1 MVMSVMK
8 QCVIALAL
16 LLATGRSVLA
26 QTPPPADAAQQPA
39 QAPQQLGAWWTVNAR
54 SIQPL
59 PTKWLVHTEGL
70 FSFSR
75 TSGNVDGHNITG
87 SGLFAVRKRLVTNMT
102 SVSATINEL
111 AQGPEKFTQEIF
123 NVTNLFLVNV
133 VERTNLTAG
142 VLYDR
147 DDPKFV
153 AHRLAAFGGVNQHL
167 LVKPTHS
174 LQVVGALGWESE
186 EGTLPGFDESS
197 PIAYVSQALNAQ
209 FGPRVTL
216 RQALELIFDL
226 KHSSDQRRNFSGA
239 LDLHVTKYLTV
250 SPTIQLRYDG
260 RTTPLA
266 EDLDTMAMIALRF
279 TR

>member
-1 MVMSVMK
+1 MK
-8 QCVIALAL
+8 QCVIVLAL
-16 LLATGRSVLA
+16 VLAASRAALA
-26 QTPPPADAAQQPA
+26 QTPPPTDAKQEQPA
-39 QAPQQLGAWWTVNAR
+39 PAQLGAWWTVNAR

-59 PTKWLVHTEGL
+59 PTKWLVHTEGM

-102 SVSATINEL
+102 SVSVTINEL
-111 AQGPEKFTQEIF
+111 AQGTEKFTQEIF

-133 VERTNLTAG
+133 VERSNLTAG
-142 VLYDR
+142 LLYER

-153 AHRLAAFGGVNQHL
+153 ASRVAAFGGVNQHL

-197 PIAYVSQALNAQ
+197 PIAYVSQALTAQ
-209 FGPRVTL
+209 LHPRVGL

-226 KHSSDQRRNFSGA
+226 KTSSDQRRNLSGSV
-239 LDLHVTKYLTV
+239 DLQVTKYFTV
-250 SPTIQLRYDG
+250 SPSFQVRYDG

-266 EDLDTMAMIALRF
+266 KNTDTMTMIALRF